1 MPWQICHR
9 GFKMLTIEEVFKMVK
24 DGNMTCEEF
33 EDWVSDQ
40 QDKSF
45 TNGVHAG
52 QYYD

>member
-1 MPWQICHR
+1 
-9 GFKMLTIEEVFKMVK
+9 MLTIEEVFKMVK
-24 DGNMTCEEF
+24 DDNMTFDEF

-40 QDKSF
+40 QDNAF

>member
-1 MPWQICHR
+1 
-9 GFKMLTIEEVFKMVK
+9 MLTIEEVFKMVT
-24 DGNMTCEEF
+24 DGNMTLEEF

-40 QDKSF
+40 KDDSF